1 MTCIVGFIDKN
12 NDIYI
17 GADSSGVDGHY
28 NIRERLDSKVFIKNN
43 MIFGFTSSFRMG
55 QLIRYQLVIPEQL
68 PSKDD
73 YTYMCTDFIE
83 AIIKC
88 FKDHGYAKI
97 HDNEIIGG
105 FFLVGYKGKLYQIE
119 CDFQVAQINCNYDA
133 CGCGESY
140 AMGAMEVLN
149 RVDFMNK
156 GYTAELRIKEAL
168 SIAEKFSAGVSKPFN
183 ILCLKYQ
190 EQDNKS

>member
-1 MTCIVGFIDKN
+1 MTCIIGFVDKN
-12 NDIYI
+12 KDIYI
-17 GADSSGVDGHY
+17 GADSAGVDGHY
-28 NIRERLDSKVFIKNN
+28 NIRERVDSKVFIKKD

-55 QLIRYQLVIPEQL
+55 QLIRYQLTIPEQV

-83 AIIKC
+83 AVITC
-88 FKDHGYAKI
+88 FKNHGYAKI
-97 HDNEIIGG
+97 DNNVILGG

-140 AMGAMEVLN
+140 AMGAMEVIETNLELKVN
-149 RVDFMNK
+149 SPNNK
-156 GYTAELRIKEAL
+156 IMQAL
-168 SIAEKFSAGVSKPFN
+168 SIAEKFSAGVAKPFN
-183 ILCLKYQ
+183 ILCLKYR
-190 EQDNKS
+190 E